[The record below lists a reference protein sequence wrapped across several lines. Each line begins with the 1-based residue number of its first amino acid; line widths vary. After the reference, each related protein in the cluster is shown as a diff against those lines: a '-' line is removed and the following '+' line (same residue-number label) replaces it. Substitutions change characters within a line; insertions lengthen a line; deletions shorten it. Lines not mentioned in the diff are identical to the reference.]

1 MDSKVRKKG
10 VVLILFLAL
19 VLTGMV
25 LAASTP
31 SAPLGAAHVRNTQEA
46 QDFLNALGWECVPE
60 QCEMKAS
67 TLPTEFDNTF
77 IAYNSIQLKQG
88 CDLSKY
94 AGKPITVYN
103 FPVTN
108 HESTDHV
115 LATLIVYR
123 STVIG
128 GDIHSAAMDGFMEP
142 LLR

>member
-1 MDSKVRKKG
+1 MDVKVRRKG
-10 VVLILFLAL
+10 VVFILFLAL
-19 VLTGMV
+19 VLIGMV

-31 SAPLGAAHVRNTQEA
+31 SAPLGAAHVRNPEEA
-46 QDFLNALGWECVPE
+46 QAFLKSLGWECISE

-67 TLPTEFDNTF
+67 TLPTEFDDTF
-77 IAYNSIQLKQG
+77 IAYNAIQLKQG

-94 AGKPITVYN
+94 AGKAITVYN
-103 FPVTN
+103 LPVTN

-115 LATLIVYR
+115 WATLIVYR